1 MFEVS
6 TSVTRE
12 SCWVQARASLVHH
25 VKEICVALVGLALA
39 TGILY
44 AVHSP
49 RAQLAAT
56 VFGLAELYALLA
68 VPLTAMRLYSSR
80 NTAVDNILL
89 VFYADELR
97 ISTNVED
104 TWLEYDQIRRMDE
117 SVKYII
123 IYAKHHAPLTFRKD
137 EVMGGADG
145 LKMFLE
151 EKTGKKFGRIRR

>member
-1 MFEVS
+1 MFEVN

-12 SCWVQARASLVHH
+12 SCWVQARAARAHH
-25 VKEICVALVGLALA
+25 VKEICVVLAGLALA

-44 AVHSP
+44 AVRSP
-49 RAQLAAT
+49 RVEFAATALGLAA
-56 VFGLAELYALLA
+56 LYALLA
-68 VPLTAMRLYSSR
+68 VPLTALRLYSSR

-97 ISTNVED
+97 VNTNVED

-117 SVKYII
+117 SSKYFIV
-123 IYAKHHAPLTFRKD
+123 YAKHHAPLTFRKD

-145 LKMFLE
+145 LKAFLE
-151 EKTGKKFGRIRR
+151 EKTGKRFGRIRR